1 MIAQNLINA
10 DIPCL
15 NSSQL
20 IADARKIFLESCICE
35 VPIVDKET
43 LQGLLP
49 LDLLRMNDYLD
60 TPIQAFKHEFKPA
73 QVSVDMHLM
82 NIFKQTAE
90 LELSVIPVV
99 DLNNAYQGAF
109 TVNDLMNH
117 FAGLYSFREIGGIF
131 TLQVP
136 YKNYDHS
143 EISRIVEINN
153 TKILSFYTELNQEGS
168 IAFITIK
175 VNTMDLKPLEATFER
190 YNYDI
195 HVHYNSIYQE
205 DVDVKQRYEL
215 LMRYLDL

>member
-1 MIAQNLINA
+1 MIAQNLINT
-10 DIPCL
+10 DIPSL

-20 IADARKIFLESCICE
+20 IGDARKIFLESCICE
-35 VPIVDKET
+35 VPIVDQET
-43 LQGLLP
+43 LIGLLP
-49 LDLLRMNDYLD
+49 MDLLRMNDYLN
-60 TPIQAFKHEFKPA
+60 TPIQNFKDEFKPA

-82 NIFKQTAE
+82 NIFKPAAE

-99 DLNNAYQGAF
+99 DLNNTYQGAF
-109 TVNDLMNH
+109 TLNDLMNH
-117 FAGLYSFREIGGIF
+117 FAGLYSFRELGGIF

-175 VNTMDLKPLEATFER
+175 VNTMDLRPLEATFER

-195 HVHYNSIYQE
+195 QIHYNSMHQE
-205 DVDVKQRYEL
+205 DVDIKQRYEL